1 MENTK
6 YIWHTVWR
14 HFYSKEYGSQYQ
26 WKQGTLWPR
35 ELKGSSAQRK
45 KNCKDFW
52 SWRLDTKFLHPWG
65 IIEWTLDSL
74 TLSLPYW
81 QGTITVFYYLVL
93 EEVSTGHLALSHSAL
108 PYWTIPDT
116 RSINWTQTHF
126 HWYLINLLHT
136 TEIWPVMFW
145 YMSSILD
152 SFAMVK
158 TKTLWVTNG
167 YDHLD
172 SLCLFWYSKEWQY
185 LFDYL
190 HIFWSFPLQSNW

>member
-1 MENTK
+1 MEHVKTLQKFSRAITPSNNTDECR
-6 YIWHTVWR
+6 IPAWHMHNPYRTVEPNAN
-14 HFYSKEYGSQYQ
+14 KAACMVVTAQ
-26 WKQGTLWPR
+26 
-35 ELKGSSAQRK
+35 SSSLSICEVYFAAVQIH
-45 KNCKDFW
+45 
-52 SWRLDTKFLHPWG
+52 LLH
-65 IIEWTLDSL
+65 
-74 TLSLPYW
+74 
-81 QGTITVFYYLVL
+81 VLVL
-93 EEVSTGHLALSHSAL
+93 EEVSTGHLVLSHSVL

-136 TEIWPVMFW
+136 TEIWPVMSSDMW
-145 YMSSILD
+145 SILD
-152 SFAMVK
+152 SFAMAK

-190 HIFWSFPLQSNW
+190 HIFRSFPLQSSW